1 MGLAKEQIVFD
12 AAQIAAMVG
21 SLAQA
26 IIANHA
32 KGEKL
37 ALVGIRT
44 GGAHLALRLQNALEA
59 LSGER
64 IPTGLMD
71 ITLYRDD
78 WTRLHSRP
86 KVGKTEIDFSVDRRT
101 IVLVDDV
108 LFTGRTIRAAMD
120 ALIDFGRPRRI
131 ELAVLID
138 RGHRELP
145 IQPDY
150 VGALLSTLSGEM
162 IDVYLRE
169 QGAEKDQVIKRSL

>member
-12 AAQIAAMVG
+12 ASHIAEMIG
-21 SLAQA
+21 DLAQA
-26 IIANHA
+26 IVAGHP
-32 KGEKL
+32 KSQKL

-44 GGAHLALRLQNALEA
+44 GGAHLALRLQKAMEA
-59 LSGER
+59 LGGDR

-86 KVGKTEIDFSVDRRT
+86 KVGKTEIDFSVDRHT
-101 IVLVDDV
+101 IILVDDV

-120 ALIDFGRPRRI
+120 ALIDFGRPQRI

-150 VGALLSTLSGEM
+150 VGAVLETLTSEM

-169 QGAEKDQVIKRSL
+169 QGAEKDQVIKRTP